1 MRKNV
6 SFRFQELEHRCLYHK
21 QKILKQRDEE
31 PAWETSLSPSPPKKA
46 KSLVGY
52 IVIKDPPDTLELTKC
67 IWQTVFKGK

>member
-1 MRKNV
+1 MLLV
-6 SFRFQELEHRCLYHK
+6 TLP
-21 QKILKQRDEE
+21 
-31 PAWETSLSPSPPKKA
+31 PAPPPKKA